1 MDSDSIPDFCCVDI
15 LTIGYSRILEGEHWL
30 TDVLAGYLS
39 GALWLLMC
47 IVLYRGIISYIAL
60 RGQKKAKAAN

>member
-1 MDSDSIPDFCCVDI
+1 MIFKYDHLF
-15 LTIGYSRILEGEHWL
+15 SRILEGEHWL

-47 IVLYRGIISYIAL
+47 IVIYRWISSYLAQ
-60 RGQKKAKAAN
+60 RSQQQVNVAN